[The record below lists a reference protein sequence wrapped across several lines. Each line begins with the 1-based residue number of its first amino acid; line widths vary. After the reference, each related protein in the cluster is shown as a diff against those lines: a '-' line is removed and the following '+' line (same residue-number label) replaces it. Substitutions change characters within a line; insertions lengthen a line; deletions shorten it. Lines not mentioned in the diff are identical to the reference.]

1 MKMQLMMAVEVYA
14 NLHVFGDLILTVDKR
29 RKIKKAAELL
39 EKEKKFYDEELQ
51 QLIEVYTLKD
61 GKGLPIVKNN
71 EYVFEDDIKKGE
83 YISKVIELRKCEID
97 LDIEK
102 INISIAEQTQL
113 KISIRQEDLLSNIFN
128 FEE

>member
-29 RKIKKAAELL
+29 RKIKRAADLL
-39 EKEKKFYDEELQ
+39 ENEKKFYDEELQ

-61 GKGLPIVKNN
+61 EKGLPIVKNN

>member
-1 MKMQLMMAVEVYA
+1 MKIQLMMAVEIYA

-29 RKIKKAAELL
+29 RKIKKAAEFL

-51 QLIEVYTLKD
+51 RLIEVYTLKD
-61 GKGLPIVKNN
+61 EKGLPIVKNN

>member
-1 MKMQLMMAVEVYA
+1 MKIQLMMAVEVYA

-113 KISIRQEDLLSNIFN
+113 KISIKQEDLLSNIFN

>member
-1 MKMQLMMAVEVYA
+1 MKIQLMMAVEVYA

-113 KISIRQEDLLSNIFN
+113 QISIRQEDLLSNIFN

>member
-14 NLHVFGDLILTVDKR
+14 NLHVFGDLILIVDKR
-29 RKIKKAAELL
+29 RKIKRVAELL

-61 GKGLPIVKNN
+61 EKGLPIVKNN

>member
-1 MKMQLMMAVEVYA
+1 MKIQLMMAVEVYA

-102 INISIAEQTQL
+102 INISITEQTQL
-113 KISIRQEDLLSNIFN
+113 KISIKQEDLLSNIFN

>member
-1 MKMQLMMAVEVYA
+1 MKIQLMMAVEVYA

-61 GKGLPIVKNN
+61 EKGLPIVKNN